1 MPTTHLIRGHV
12 PADSP
17 LRALAG
23 RTVTVPAGTL
33 PELAER
39 VRELRQAGI
48 QPVVVAAPR
57 RVPWTTIAWT
67 LTGGVLA
74 SLVAALTAILTGHTT
89 TAWVAAGAMV
99 LLGVALFPTLT
110 HLEMDA

>member
-1 MPTTHLIRGHV
+1 MPPTHLIRGHV

-23 RTVTVPAGTL
+23 RTITVPAGTL

-57 RVPWTTIAWT
+57 RMPWTPIAWA

-74 SLVAALTAILTGHTT
+74 ALITALAALLTDHTG
-89 TAWVAAGAMV
+89 TAWAAAGAMV
-99 LLGVALFPTLT
+99 LLGIALFPTLT
-110 HLEMDA
+110 HLEMDL

>member
-12 PADSP
+12 PEDSP

-23 RTVTVPAGTL
+23 RIVTMPARSL
-33 PELAER
+33 AELAER
-39 VRELRQAGI
+39 VRELRQAGV
-48 QPVVVAAPR
+48 QPVVLAAPR
-57 RVPWTTIAWT
+57 RVPWTPIAWA

-74 SLVAALTAILTGHTT
+74 SLITALAAILTDHTT

-99 LLGVALFPTLT
+99 LLGIALFPVLT
-110 HLEMDA
+110 HLEMDR